1 MRAARALLGL
11 DQRDLAR
18 LSGLSL
24 PTIQRMETSA
34 RSVRAVVDSLEKV
47 LEAFATAGVEMIPD
61 GAPSAGVGRGVR
73 LIARAQR
80 NQTVEGVGPEPA
92 RPPGDAP
99 WPGSGRA
106 ASG

>member
-11 DQRDLAR
+11 DQRALAR

-34 RSVRAVVDSLEKV
+34 GSVRAVVDSLDKV
-47 LEAFATAGVEMIPD
+47 LEAFATAGVEMIAD

-73 LIARAQR
+73 LIARAQSI
-80 NQTVEGVGPEPA
+80 QTVEGVGPRQA
-92 RPPGDAP
+92 RSGNGAP
-99 WPGSGRA
+99 CSDRA
-106 ASG
+106 RTASG